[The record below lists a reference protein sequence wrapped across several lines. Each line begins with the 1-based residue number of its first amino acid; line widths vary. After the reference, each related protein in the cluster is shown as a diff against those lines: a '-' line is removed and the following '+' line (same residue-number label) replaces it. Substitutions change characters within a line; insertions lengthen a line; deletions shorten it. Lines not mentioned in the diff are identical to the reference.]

1 MLQSL
6 TTANPRAKA
15 GTCFEI
21 MSDFRQNHDFER
33 ILAEDEKLH
42 TRTQAKMNILA
53 LKYHWDW
60 DWL

>member
-42 TRTQAKMNILA
+42 TRT
-53 LKYHWDW
+53 
-60 DWL
+60 